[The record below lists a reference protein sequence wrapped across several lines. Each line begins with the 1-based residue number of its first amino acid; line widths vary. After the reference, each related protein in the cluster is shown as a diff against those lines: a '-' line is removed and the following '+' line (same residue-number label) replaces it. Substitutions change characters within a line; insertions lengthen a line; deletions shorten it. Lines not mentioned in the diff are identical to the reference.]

1 MRKSQ
6 KVAVAIA
13 AIVAVAGVTSILV
26 RHGGNSPTQDIR
38 PAQVMAPRIPD
49 AEIVKAIRNANIQV
63 SGLSATNVGGI
74 VVLKG
79 TADAASALQAA
90 AVVKQLGFQRVANLI
105 VAQTA
110 SDDEGIRRTAERHL
124 ASTRGLDGCNLH
136 VSCTKGVLRVEGTAS
151 SDLQADLARNVL
163 RGVGASEVQI
173 ALKRM

>member
-6 KVAVAIA
+6 KVAIAIA

-26 RHGGNSPTQDIR
+26 RHGGSSTVPGIHR
-38 PAQVMAPRIPD
+38 AQVVTPQIPD
-49 AEIVKAIRNANIQV
+49 AQIVKAIRDANIQIG
-63 SGLSATNVGGI
+63 GLSATNVGGI

-79 TADAASALQAA
+79 TADAAAALQAA

-110 SDDEGIRRTAERHL
+110 SDDEGIRRKAERHL
-124 ASTRGLDGCNLH
+124 ASTRGLDGCNLR
-136 VSCTKGVLRVEGTAS
+136 VSCTKGVLRVEGTSS

-163 RGVGASEVQI
+163 RGIGAQEVQI

>member
-6 KVAVAIA
+6 KVTIAIA
-13 AIVAVAGVTSILV
+13 AVVAIAGVTSILV
-26 RHGGNSPTQDIR
+26 RHGGSSPAQGVH
-38 PAQVMAPRIPD
+38 PAQVVAPQIPD
-49 AEIVKAIRNANIQV
+49 AQIVKAIRDANIQIG
-63 SGLSATNVGGI
+63 GLSATNVGGI

-79 TADAASALQAA
+79 TADAAAALQAA
-90 AVVKQLGFQRVANLI
+90 TVVKQLGFQRVANLI

-136 VSCTKGVLRVEGTAS
+136 VSCTKGVLRVEGTSS

-163 RGVGASEVQI
+163 RGIGAQEVQI